1 MSHMPCL
8 SNVYERYVMHIS
20 SHFSIFFSLAE
31 GSCVKKETQFEEE
44 FLFREIHLDEHFDE
58 HFESI
63 NE

>member
-1 MSHMPCL
+1 MNVMSCI
-8 SNVYERYVMHIS
+8 SAHI
-20 SHFSIFFSLAE
+20 FRFFFSLAE